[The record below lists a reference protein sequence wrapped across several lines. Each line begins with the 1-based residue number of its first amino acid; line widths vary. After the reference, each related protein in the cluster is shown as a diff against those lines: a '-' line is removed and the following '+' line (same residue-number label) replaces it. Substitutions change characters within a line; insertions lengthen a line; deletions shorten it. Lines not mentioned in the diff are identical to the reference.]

1 MRKKII
7 AGSLSVSLLLG
18 AGAALPE
25 GVFDLGADIAVC
37 AAVSGDFD
45 HKVLSDGTAE
55 LYDTYGV
62 PRSVCCVT
70 KRARRQAP
78 FSVHRFAPHF
88 EGACRLITTKQPAQ
102 IAQTAFGY
110 NID

>member
-45 HKVLSDGTAE
+45 HKVLSEYFLT
-55 LYDTYGV
+55 
-62 PRSVCCVT
+62 
-70 KRARRQAP
+70 
-78 FSVHRFAPHF
+78 
-88 EGACRLITTKQPAQ
+88 
-102 IAQTAFGY
+102 
-110 NID
+110 

>member
-55 LYDTYGV
+55 YKDGSGNSVSGRWTVEEGKLCVRAAGGLEKFDYADDKLVDADNGLTYLHVDTLYVD
-62 PRSVCCVT
+62 R
-70 KRARRQAP
+70 
-78 FSVHRFAPHF
+78 
-88 EGACRLITTKQPAQ
+88 
-102 IAQTAFGY
+102 
-110 NID
+110 